1 MKNILLICFV
11 LLLCSNYVQSQ
22 SENDTVSVLSEVVV
36 IGERAKSIPG
46 SGQYISGRKL
56 AMLNQPN
63 VNQVLRMIPGVI
75 IRDEEGFGLRPNI
88 GLRGTPVNRS
98 AKITLMEDGILIAPA
113 PYADPAAYYFPTF
126 IRMNGV
132 EVLKGSSQ
140 IKYGPY
146 TIGGVINMLSTP
158 IPSSFKGFAQISYGS
173 FNTNQQRVWV
183 GDSRKNFD
191 YVFEVNRFAS
201 DGFKQLD
208 NGGNTGF
215 ERRDIMGKLRWHTDE
230 NASVPQYVTLKFLS
244 FSEKGNESYLGLT
257 YEDYKANPLRR
268 YAATQKDRLE
278 MNRNDI
284 SLNYTI
290 LPVKGLSISTTAYY
304 TYTFRD
310 WARVNTIGGQGLN
323 NILANPN
330 AQQTAYQVMI
340 GKANGNIDYQNAAR
354 TFFTQGIQSNAQYIF
369 GTGAFTHNIQV
380 GIRYHSDKADRY
392 GTRSTYSMSNGVMI
406 LASAG
411 VQGNA
416 ENQVRNAN
424 SLATYLSY
432 DIIYKGLKVTAGLRH
447 EKISFEFQNYGNAD
461 AGRMGTALRTAA
473 NELSVLLPGLG
484 LNYEFNENMSA
495 FAGVH
500 KGFSPPGMPS
510 VTSTTGQ
517 AKPET
522 SLSYE
527 VGYRY
532 NNKGLNAQ
540 IVGFMNNYRN
550 ILGSDMLSTGGLGTG
565 DMFNAGKALIQGL
578 EINVEYDLLG
588 RGNPEA
594 KLRLPLCFVYTYTDA
609 RFQETFTGSGGDFGS
624 GQINKKDFIPFTTPH
639 LWTASLGIENDKF
652 NVSLV
657 ARYVSTTRTK
667 PGQGDMI
674 LPAENVRY
682 NDVNAI
688 GSFLM
693 IDLSTNYKFTKNFT
707 AFTTINNITN
717 NRNIVAN
724 LPNGYR
730 TNMPFALN
738 VGLKVDF

>member
-1 MKNILLICFV
+1 MKNTLLICLV
-11 LLLCSNYVQSQ
+11 LLLCSHIVQSQ
-22 SENDTVSVLSEVVV
+22 TENDTVSVLSEVVV

-46 SGQYISGRKL
+46 SGQYISSRKL

-63 VNQVLRMIPGVI
+63 ANHVLRMIPGVI

-126 IRMNGV
+126 MRMNGV

-146 TIGGVINMLSTP
+146 TVGGVINMLSTP

-173 FNTNQQRVWV
+173 FNTNQQRVWL

-191 YVFEVNRFAS
+191 YIFEVNRFAS

-244 FSEKGNESYLGLT
+244 FSEQGNEAYLGLT

-268 YAATQKDRLE
+268 YAATQKDRID

-290 LPVKGLSISTTAYY
+290 LPAKGLSITTTAYY

-310 WARVNTIGGQGLN
+310 WARVNTIGGQSLN
-323 NILANPN
+323 NILANPM
-330 AQQTAYQVMI
+330 AQQTAYQIMI
-340 GKANGNIDYQNAAR
+340 GKASGNIDYQSAAR
-354 TFFTQGIQSNAQYIF
+354 TFFTQGIQSNAQYMF
-369 GTGAFTHNIQV
+369 RTGALTHNIQV
-380 GIRYHSDKADRY
+380 GLRYHSDKADRY
-392 GTRSTYSMSNGVMI
+392 GTRSTYNMSNGVMV
-406 LASAG
+406 LTSAG

-416 ENQVRNAN
+416 ENQIRKAN

-432 DIIYKGLKVTAGLRH
+432 DVIYKGLRVTAGLRH
-447 EKISFEFQNYGNAD
+447 EKINFEFQNYGNAD
-461 AGRMGTALRTAA
+461 VGRMGTALRTAT
-473 NELSVLLPGLG
+473 NDLSVFLPGLG

-532 NNKGLNAQ
+532 NNKGLNVQ
-540 IVGFMNNYRN
+540 IAGFINNYRN

-594 KLRLPLCFVYTYTDA
+594 KLRLPLGFVYTYTDA
-609 RFQETFTGSGGDFGS
+609 RFQETFMGSGGDFGS

-639 LWTASLGIENDKF
+639 LWTASLSIENDRF

-657 ARYVSTTRTK
+657 GRYVSTTRTK
-667 PGQGDMI
+667 PGQGDVI
-674 LPAENVRY
+674 LPAQNVRY

-693 IDLSTNYKFTKNFT
+693 IDLSANYKFAKNFT

>member
-1 MKNILLICFV
+1 MKNTLLICLV
-11 LLLCSNYVQSQ
+11 LLLCSHIVQSQ
-22 SENDTVSVLSEVVV
+22 TENDTVSVLSEVVV

-46 SGQYISGRKL
+46 SGQYISSRKL
-56 AMLNQPN
+56 ALLNQPN
-63 VNQVLRMIPGVI
+63 INHVLRMIPGVI

-126 IRMNGV
+126 MRMNGV

-146 TIGGVINMLSTP
+146 TVGGVVNMLSTP

-173 FNTNQQRVWV
+173 FNTNQQRVWL

-191 YVFEVNRFAS
+191 YIFEVNRFAS

-244 FSEKGNESYLGLT
+244 FSEQGNEAYLGLT

-268 YAATQKDRLE
+268 YAATQKDRID

-290 LPVKGLSISTTAYY
+290 LPAKGLSITTTAYY

-310 WARVNTIGGQGLN
+310 WARVNTIGGQSLN
-323 NILANPN
+323 NILANPM
-330 AQQTAYQVMI
+330 AQQTAYQIMI
-340 GKANGNIDYQNAAR
+340 GKASGNIDYQSAAR
-354 TFFTQGIQSNAQYIF
+354 TFFTQGIQSNAQYMF
-369 GTGAFTHNIQV
+369 RTGALTHNIQV
-380 GIRYHSDKADRY
+380 GLRYHSDKADRY
-392 GTRSTYSMSNGVMI
+392 GTRSTYSMSNGVMV
-406 LASAG
+406 LTSAG

-416 ENQVRNAN
+416 ENQIRKAN

-432 DIIYKGLKVTAGLRH
+432 DVIYKGLRVTAGLRH
-447 EKISFEFQNYGNAD
+447 EKINFEFQNYGNAD
-461 AGRMGTALRTAA
+461 VGRMGTALRTAT
-473 NELSVLLPGLG
+473 NDLSVFLPGLG

-532 NNKGLNAQ
+532 NNKGLNVQ
-540 IVGFMNNYRN
+540 IAGFMNNYRN

-594 KLRLPLCFVYTYTDA
+594 KLRLPLGFVYTYTDA
-609 RFQETFTGSGGDFGS
+609 RFQETFMGSGGDFGS

-639 LWTASLGIENDKF
+639 LWTASLSIENDRF

-657 ARYVSTTRTK
+657 GRYVSTTRTK
-667 PGQGDMI
+667 PGQGDVI
-674 LPAENVRY
+674 LPAQNVRY

-693 IDLSTNYKFTKNFT
+693 IDLSANYKFAKNFT

>member
-1 MKNILLICFV
+1 MKNTLLICLV
-11 LLLCSNYVQSQ
+11 LLLCSHIVQSQ
-22 SENDTVSVLSEVVV
+22 TENDTVSVLSEVVV

-46 SGQYISGRKL
+46 SGQYISSRKL
-56 AMLNQPN
+56 ALLNQPN
-63 VNQVLRMIPGVI
+63 INHVLRMIPGVI

-126 IRMNGV
+126 MRMNGV

-146 TIGGVINMLSTP
+146 TVGGVVNMLSTP

-173 FNTNQQRVWV
+173 FNTNQQRVWL

-191 YVFEVNRFAS
+191 YIFEVNRFAS

-244 FSEKGNESYLGLT
+244 FSEQGNEAYLGLT

-268 YAATQKDRLE
+268 YAATQKDRID

-290 LPVKGLSISTTAYY
+290 LPAKGLSITTTAYY

-310 WARVNTIGGQGLN
+310 WARVNTIGGQSLN
-323 NILANPN
+323 NILANPM
-330 AQQTAYQVMI
+330 AQQTAYQIMI
-340 GKANGNIDYQNAAR
+340 GKASGNIDYQSAAR
-354 TFFTQGIQSNAQYIF
+354 TFFTQGIQSNAQYMF
-369 GTGAFTHNIQV
+369 RTGALTHNIQV
-380 GIRYHSDKADRY
+380 GLRYHSDKADRY
-392 GTRSTYSMSNGVMI
+392 GTRSTYNMSNGVMV
-406 LASAG
+406 LTSAG

-416 ENQVRNAN
+416 ENQIRKAN

-432 DIIYKGLKVTAGLRH
+432 DVIYKGLRVTAGLRH
-447 EKISFEFQNYGNAD
+447 EKINFEFQNYGNAD
-461 AGRMGTALRTAA
+461 VGRMGTALRTAT
-473 NELSVLLPGLG
+473 NDLSVFLPGLG

-532 NNKGLNAQ
+532 NNKGLNVQ
-540 IVGFMNNYRN
+540 IAGFINNYRN

-594 KLRLPLCFVYTYTDA
+594 KLRLPLGFVYTYTDA
-609 RFQETFTGSGGDFGS
+609 RFQETFMGSGGDFGS

-639 LWTASLGIENDKF
+639 LWTASLSIENDRF

-657 ARYVSTTRTK
+657 GRYVSTTRTK
-667 PGQGDMI
+667 PGQGDVI
-674 LPAENVRY
+674 LPAQNVRY

-693 IDLSTNYKFTKNFT
+693 IDLSANYKFAKNFT